1 MDRNRPIYLDF
12 RDVQRGIFGMHAY
25 LQLQIL
31 LIGSLALS
39 SVDRS
44 FGSHDFHLRSTI

>member
-1 MDRNRPIYLDF
+1 MIAKFMDRNRPIYLDF

-31 LIGSLALS
+31 LIGSL
-39 SVDRS
+39 
-44 FGSHDFHLRSTI
+44 